1 MLVTF
6 FPVFKSDG
14 VHAPAYAMFGHPSSP
29 PERHGLHKHAT
40 CLASTIASLPVDL
53 MWKNNCV
60 PLIVTP

>member
-6 FPVFKSDG
+6 FPVLRSNG
-14 VHAPAYAMFGHPSSP
+14 VHAPAYAMFGQPSCP

-40 CLASTIASLPVDL
+40 CLASTTAALAVDL
-53 MWKNNCV
+53 MLKKDYV